1 MTIKQKNNP
10 GAVSFLASD
19 RRWDMQ
25 KSAKAFSRQNIA
37 WKKRLSCLCIVLLSV
52 LLLTACTMQGNASQ
66 KTAPENAGVSSDMQD
81 NARLH
86 IVTTVFPPY
95 DFAKQIGGDYVEVQM
110 LLAPGME
117 SHAYEPTP
125 RDMIAVIES
134 DLFLYT
140 GGESDVWVDELL
152 SGEAEQ
158 IHACAM
164 IDWVN
169 ALKEESTDGMQMKEA
184 GHKHETEELPV
195 HAEYDEHIW
204 TSPVNAAIIAE
215 QIAGELMRLDPAHE
229 TAYRRNAEIY
239 IEKLRQLDADFR
251 ETIENAAHHELI
263 FGDRFPFRYMTEE
276 YALTYYAAFPG
287 CSAETEPSAATI
299 AFLTDKV
306 KEDNIPLVLY
316 LELSNHK
323 VADVIAENAGVRT
336 AMLHSCHNVTKEQRD
351 CNTTY
356 LELMQYNLTIIKEA
370 LR

>member
-1 MTIKQKNNP
+1 MVIRRKNNT
-10 GAVSFLASD
+10 GSVSFFRYD
-19 RRWDMQ
+19 RQ
-25 KSAKAFSRQNIA
+25 
-37 WKKRLSCLCIVLLSV
+37 LLLCLCVVLMPI
-52 LLLTACTMQGNASQ
+52 LLLTACAGEKDAAEAPKTLSEVQKNAKLQ
-66 KTAPENAGVSSDMQD
+66 V
-81 NARLH
+81 
-86 IVTTVFPPY
+86 VTTIFPPY
-95 DFAKQIGGDYVEVQM
+95 DFVKQIGGDYVDVQM

-152 SGEAEQ
+152 AGEAES

-169 ALKEESTDGMQMKEA
+169 ALEEESIEGMQTQED
-184 GHKHETEELPV
+184 GHNHDDEEDETVHEDEREEDLHAEEFPVEELHM

-215 QIAGELMRLDPAHE
+215 QIAAELIRLDPAHE
-229 TAYRRNAEIY
+229 MTYRQNAEAY
-239 IEKLRQLDADFR
+239 IKKLQQLDADFR
-251 ETIENAAHHELI
+251 KTIENAGHNELI

-276 YALTYYAAFPG
+276 YGLSYYAAFPG
-287 CSAETEPSAATI
+287 CSSETEPSAATI

-316 LELSNHK
+316 LEFSNHK
-323 VADVIAENAGVRT
+323 VADVIAETAGVRT
-336 AMLHSCHNVTKEQRD
+336 AMLHSCHNVTKEQRE
-351 CNTTY
+351 NATTY
-356 LELMQYNLTIIKEA
+356 LDLMQYNLTVIKEA
-370 LR
+370 LCE